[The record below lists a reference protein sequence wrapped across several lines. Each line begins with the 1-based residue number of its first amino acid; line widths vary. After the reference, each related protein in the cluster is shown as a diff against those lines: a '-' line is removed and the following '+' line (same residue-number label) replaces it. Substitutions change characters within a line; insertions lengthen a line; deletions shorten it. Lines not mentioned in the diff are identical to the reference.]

1 MLSRSPISRY
11 KKLDFNEYYGN
22 ELFSVSEEITV
33 IATSAAKNDFD
44 RKVIKQ
50 YLRLAVCIRST
61 FSKAR
66 HFYKTIESNR
76 DQLIDVLQRIKE
88 TILLK
93 ISARLIG
100 ISESSI
106 RNWIAQ
112 TRVKCSDSL
121 INLCRKVHSN
131 QVLPSETEKMRILLN
146 DPELRFWPLRS
157 IYYHSL
163 KNKLVTMSLS
173 TWYKYALL
181 LKVSRRKPI
190 SIKKYG
196 IGVRA
201 NMPNQIW
208 HADVSYFRTR
218 DGSLNYIYT
227 VMDNFSIFPLALES
241 HTKLCGKIRVQTFRN
256 ALVFAL
262 KHCRSI
268 TNINLIVDGGA
279 ENFNGNVDEFINNIS
294 QHGLKPNEF
303 L

>member
-1 MLSRSPISRY
+1 MKVSRRKIHTGTKWLVAKNILPEKFYSMLSRSPISRY

-112 TRVKCSDSL
+112 
-121 INLCRKVHSN
+121 
-131 QVLPSETEKMRILLN
+131 
-146 DPELRFWPLRS
+146 
-157 IYYHSL
+157 
-163 KNKLVTMSLS
+163 
-173 TWYKYALL
+173 
-181 LKVSRRKPI
+181 
-190 SIKKYG
+190 
-196 IGVRA
+196 
-201 NMPNQIW
+201 
-208 HADVSYFRTR
+208 
-218 DGSLNYIYT
+218 
-227 VMDNFSIFPLALES
+227 
-241 HTKLCGKIRVQTFRN
+241 
-256 ALVFAL
+256 
-262 KHCRSI
+262 
-268 TNINLIVDGGA
+268 
-279 ENFNGNVDEFINNIS
+279 
-294 QHGLKPNEF
+294 
-303 L
+303 